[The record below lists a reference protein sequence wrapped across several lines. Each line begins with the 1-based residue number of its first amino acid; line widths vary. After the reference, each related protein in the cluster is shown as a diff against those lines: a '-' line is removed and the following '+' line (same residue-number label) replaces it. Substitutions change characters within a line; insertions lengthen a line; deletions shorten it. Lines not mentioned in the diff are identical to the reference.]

1 MANTIGG
8 AKVTKIASLVVVLV
22 GVETLRNEINRKG
35 WELLSMT
42 IDGMFLTIDVR
53 KRDRSSER
61 KRERS
66 SERKRERSSERKQD
80 RSSERKQDRSSVK
93 INLRDILVDLRK
105 LLPGR
110 LVNYQRS
117 HK

>member
-80 RSSERKQDRSSVK
+80 RSSVK
-93 INLRDILVDLRK
+93 VSNE
-105 LLPGR
+105 
-110 LVNYQRS
+110 Q
-117 HK
+117 